1 MKRLNGIHLR
11 HNKNTQDMETVAFP
25 LPKSVN
31 IPMAQNMGAP
41 CNPLVKVGD
50 EVFVGQKIGDTEAFL
65 SAPVHSSVSGKVTA
79 IGDYLM
85 SNGNVCKSVTIEA
98 DGKQTVLPGLTV
110 PVISDRAAFI
120 KAVRDSGACGL
131 GGAGFPTHVKLN
143 YDEAKTKID
152 TLIINAAECE
162 PYITSDYRE
171 LMEHPDDVLEGIRLL
186 MRMLNIPSAKLC
198 IESNKPRAIEKL
210 TKMTENDSSLEVV
223 QLTSK
228 YPQGAEKMIVYSAT
242 GRIVR
247 EGELPSAQGV
257 LVMNVSTTAFL
268 YRYAKT
274 GMPLISRRL
283 TIDGNAVEKPCN
295 AEVLLGTP
303 IQDLLDYAGVKDYE
317 KLLSGGPMMGM
328 CLYDPTAAVVKTNN
342 ALLALKNAKAP
353 QTTACIRCGKCIKA
367 CPMDLMPAGLE
378 KAYDHKNVEALQS
391 LKVLLCMNC
400 GCCSYVCPAN
410 RPLAEK
416 NQLAKLILPRK

>member
-79 IGDYLM
+79 VGDYLM

-198 IESNKPRAIEKL
+198 IENNKPRAIEKL